1 MCVCHHVAVL
11 YLTTLG
17 QTCRTRGV
25 KHDEEVGGGE
35 LRVES

>member
-1 MCVCHHVAVL
+1 MGISHHVAVL
-11 YLTTLG
+11 YLTTFR
-17 QTCRTRGV
+17 QTCRTRGI